1 MNIATAIHTLTWLH
15 AAFGIGGA
23 GVTLFLAR
31 YTSIMAFLGSPTGQR
46 DEKDVLTILGAAA
59 DALNTVPHTQARS
72 TASALNTIVSDLQ
85 KVAPLKVTGLL
96 IGFLALGAMAHADV
110 TPTASAVTPTVSAVA
125 TPVPVMDF
133 RLVPRLTGSG
143 SLYTFGDAGS
153 IVPGNGSEAG
163 ADEALTWGQE
173 VTDPTNGKPAFQ
185 GLVDIG
191 LHVGTYRNG
200 ATTQADFGLGLDY
213 EAVGIQ
219 IVEPVGN
226 GLSAPIIG
234 VRVGLALFD
243 LLPWDWSIKL

>member
-1 MNIATAIHTLTWLH
+1 MNITTAIHTLTWLH

-31 YTSIMAFLGSPTGQR
+31 YTSFMAFLGSPTGQR
-46 DEKDVLTILGAAA
+46 DEKDVLTILSAAA
-59 DALNTVPHTQARS
+59 DALNTVPHTQATS

-96 IGFLALGAMAHADV
+96 IGFLALGAMAHAD
-110 TPTASAVTPTVSAVA
+110 VTPTVSAVA

-191 LHVGTYRNG
+191 LHVGIYRDG
-200 ATTQADFGLGLDY
+200 ATTHADFGLGLDY

>member
-31 YTSIMAFLGSPTGQR
+31 YTSFMAFLGSPTGQR
-46 DEKDVLTILGAAA
+46 DEKDVLTILSAAA
-59 DALNTVPHTQARS
+59 DALNTVPHTQATS

-110 TPTASAVTPTVSAVA
+110 TPTASSVT

-133 RLVPRLTGSG
+133 RLVPRLTGSA

-163 ADEALTWGQE
+163 ADESLTWGQE

>member
-1 MNIATAIHTLTWLH
+1 MNITTAIHTLTWLH

-46 DEKDVLTILGAAA
+46 DEKDVLTILSAAA

-72 TASALNTIVSDLQ
+72 AASALNTIVSDLQ

-110 TPTASAVTPTVSAVA
+110 TPTASSVA

-153 IVPGNGSEAG
+153 IVPGNCSEAG

-191 LHVGTYRNG
+191 LHVGIYRDG
-200 ATTQADFGLGLDY
+200 ATTHADFGLGLDY